1 METEERHPLRPVYE
15 VNERCL
21 EMLVSAAR
29 ADQRP
34 SFALVS
40 ELSDLLRA
48 LPPAER
54 HRAAHRTFLLVDMEF
69 GNADWWQAARN
80 HPSKPMCAPAWR
92 GAFPRASA
100 IQLARMTLMLAW
112 HSLRADQATAGILL
126 GMTRPV
132 SDLIAELRFD
142 EIDRIAEKRFR
153 HVRPRWDDRPAVW
166 RKLLLAAK
174 ENDGR
179 VMREVNVHGVQL
191 LTGDLL
197 VPPRR

>member
-1 METEERHPLRPVYE
+1 
-15 VNERCL
+15 
-21 EMLVSAAR
+21 
-29 ADQRP
+29 
-34 SFALVS
+34 
-40 ELSDLLRA
+40 
-48 LPPAER
+48 
-54 HRAAHRTFLLVDMEF
+54 
-69 GNADWWQAARN
+69 
-80 HPSKPMCAPAWR
+80 
-92 GAFPRASA
+92 
-100 IQLARMTLMLAW
+100 MLAW